1 MQKKS
6 DKAAKPRGARAEKV
20 VSEEDS
26 AERPSVERQKL
37 IDNPNLNQAGN
48 DRGSHDEPA
57 TGSQTG
63 SDID

>member
-1 MQKKS
+1 MQNKT
-6 DKAAKPRGARAEKV
+6 DKAAKPKGARAEKILP
-20 VSEEDS
+20 EEDP